1 MSRVVG
7 QPLDR
12 TDGIAKVTGRAKYA
26 AEFHPEGMAHAVM
39 VLATVP
45 RGRIAEID
53 TRRALAAPGVFYVMD
68 HRNAPKLPEGGK
80 AAVNPPAGRVLSLC
94 QDDRVHYNGQPIAV
108 VVARSFEQA
117 RYAARLVAVRYST
130 EDATLD
136 FEAAKRN
143 AYPPEKAGHYPTDT
157 QRGDMGAG
165 ESAPARMEATYVT
178 PMENHNP
185 MEPHATIAMWK
196 GEELTLYDATQY
208 VSGVQE
214 TVAKTLGIEV
224 KQVRVISPYVGGG
237 FGCKGSAWSHVVLAA
252 MVSRE
257 SGAPVKLV
265 VDRTQLFGPVGG
277 RPHTEQHLALVAD
290 ESGRIVAATHESTS
304 HTSQIEDWVEPSA
317 AQTRMLYAC
326 PNLRTTHRLVKL
338 NLGTPTFQ
346 RAPGEATGTYALE
359 CAMDELAYAAGIDP
373 LELRLR
379 NYAERDPEENK
390 PWSSKS
396 LRECYRTGAER
407 FGWSRRNPK
416 PRSMRDGNTLVGWG
430 MATATY
436 PTNRSAASASARLLP
451 DGTAIVRSGS
461 QDIGTGTYTVMTQ
474 VAADTLGLAPGQVR
488 FELGDTTMPHAP
500 VSGGSMTVASVS
512 PAVKAACEAARAKL
526 IALAIADRSSPLC
539 GASATDV
546 ESRDGMLALVN
557 DTQRAERHTALLAR
571 HPDAR
576 IEAQADAKSGE
587 EKKQYSMH
595 AFGTVFAEVRID
607 PDLGIVRVPRIV
619 GSYGVGRLLN
629 AKTGRSQ
636 LIGGI
641 VWGISMALFEESMLD
656 LNTGRIVNSNLAEY
670 HVPVNADVPEI
681 EVLVV
686 DEEDPYVNPL
696 GAKGIGE
703 IGITGVPAA
712 IANAVYHA
720 TGKRVRDLPITLDKL
735 L

>member
-1 MSRVVG
+1 MSGIVG
-7 QPLDR
+7 QPMDR
-12 TDGIAKVTGRAKYA
+12 TDGAAKVTGHAKYA
-26 AEFHPEGMAHAVM
+26 AEFHPEGLAYAVM
-39 VLATVP
+39 ILATVP

-53 TRRALAAPGVFYVMD
+53 TQRALAAPGVFYVMD

-108 VVARSFEQA
+108 LVAKTFEQA
-117 RYAARLVAVRYST
+117 RYAAKLVAVRYST

-136 FEAAKRN
+136 FDTAKRN
-143 AYPPEKAGHYPTDT
+143 AYPPKEAGHYPTDT
-157 QRGDMGAG
+157 QRGDMAAGGAA
-165 ESAPARMEATYVT
+165 SARMDATYTT
-178 PMENHNP
+178 PMQNHNP
-185 MEPHATIAMWK
+185 MEPHATIAEWK
-196 GEELTLYDATQY
+196 GEDLTLYDATQY

-237 FGCKGSAWSHVVLAA
+237 FGCKGSAWSHVVLSA
-252 MVSRE
+252 MVARE

-265 VDRTQLFGPVGG
+265 VDRTQMFGPVGG
-277 RPHTEQHLALVAD
+277 RPHTEQHLALAAD
-290 ESGRIVAATHESTS
+290 KSGHLIAATHESMS
-304 HTSQIEDWVEPSA
+304 HTSQVEDWVEPSA

-379 NYAERDPEENK
+379 NYAERDPEEDK

-474 VAADTLGLAPGQVR
+474 VAAEALGLAPAQVR

-526 IALAIADRSSPLC
+526 IALAIADRSSPLY
-539 GASATDV
+539 GASASDV
-546 ESRDGMLALVN
+546 ESRDGMLALRN
-557 DTQRAERHTALLAR
+557 DAQRAERHTALLAR
-571 HPDAR
+571 HPDAK
-576 IEAQADAKSGE
+576 IEAQADVKSGD

-595 AFGTVFAEVRID
+595 AFGAVFAEVRVD
-607 PDLGIVRVPRIV
+607 PDLGIVRVPRVV
-619 GSYGVGRLLN
+619 GSYGVGKLLN

-641 VWGISMALFEESMLD
+641 VWGVSMALFEESMLD

-670 HVPVNADVPEI
+670 HVPVNADVPDV

-686 DEEDPYVNPL
+686 DEDDPHVNPL